1 MADMKWIKLSTDLFV
16 NRKIKQIERRKDR
29 SEIEIVWIKLLILAA
44 SINDFGR
51 IYITR
56 EIPYDDESIAA
67 ELDRPEN
74 IVKTALDI
82 FEQFGMIYREN
93 GFIEITSWDKYQT
106 FEADEDRRE
115 KARERK
121 QRQRDRE
128 KMSHECH
135 TDVTRDV
142 TRDSHVTSRFR
153 REKNTEKEK
162 EDNRKEDRKNT
173 VVPSFLPSYP
183 NNSFSFCNDETP
195 EDDDKLRPIPG
206 ELGRGLVMLSN
217 RQEAELLE
225 RLTVEEYD
233 HYLNVIATQIEHG
246 KTYGKTHYQAIMD
259 MAKQDRAI

>member
-1 MADMKWIKLSTDLFV
+1 MAEIKWIKLSTDLFV

-44 SINDFGR
+44 SINDFGK

-56 EIPYDDESIAA
+56 EIPYDDESLAA

-74 IVKTALDI
+74 SVKTALDI
-82 FEQFGMIYREN
+82 FEQYGMIYREN
-93 GFIEITSWDKYQT
+93 GFIELTSWDKYQT

-142 TRDSHVTSRFR
+142 TRDTSVTSRSR
-153 REKNTEKEK
+153 KEEKKKTIEKEQN
-162 EDNRKEDRKNT
+162 EEGERECVTRDT
-173 VVPSFLPSYP
+173 CTAPLLP
-183 NNSFSFCNDETP
+183 DE
-195 EDDDKLRPIPG
+195 ERMNPIFG
-206 ELGRGLVMLSN
+206 IGKGLVLLSDN
-217 RQEAELLE
+217 QMGRLVEDLSTAEI
-225 RLTVEEYD
+225 D
-233 HYLNVIATQIEHG
+233 HYIGVVADQLAKG
-246 KTYGKTHYQAIMD
+246 KTYHKSHYQAIMD
-259 MAKQDRAI
+259 MAKQDRAV

>member
-1 MADMKWIKLSTDLFV
+1 MAEIKWIKLSTDLFV

-56 EIPYDDESIAA
+56 EIPYDDESLAA

-82 FEQFGMIYREN
+82 FEQFDMIYREN
-93 GFIEITSWDKYQT
+93 GFIELTSWDKYQT

-128 KMSHECH
+128 KMSHESH

-142 TRDSHVTSRFR
+142 TRDTSVTSRPR
-153 REKNTEKEK
+153 KEEKKKTIEKEQN
-162 EDNRKEDRKNT
+162 EEGERDGVPWDTPATLLPNEDRMN
-173 VVPSFLPSYP
+173 
-183 NNSFSFCNDETP
+183 
-195 EDDDKLRPIPG
+195 PIFG
-206 ELGRGLVMLSN
+206 IGKGLVLLSDN
-217 RQEAELLE
+217 QMGRLVEDLSTAEI
-225 RLTVEEYD
+225 D
-233 HYLNVIATQIEHG
+233 HYIGVVADQLEKG
-246 KTYGKTHYQAIMD
+246 KTYHKSHYQAIMD
-259 MAKQDRAI
+259 MAKQDRAVM